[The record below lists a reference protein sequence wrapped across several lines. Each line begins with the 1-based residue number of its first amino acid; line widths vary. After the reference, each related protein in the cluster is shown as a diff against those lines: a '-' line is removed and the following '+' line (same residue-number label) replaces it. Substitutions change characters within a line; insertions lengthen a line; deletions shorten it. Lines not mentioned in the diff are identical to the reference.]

1 MNKHSGYETYRPIET
16 PFSGLIAPATFVNE
30 GILSAVAEFRG
41 FVARILRRWH
51 NEFRIARTV
60 AELSKLAD
68 HILDDIGVRRD
79 EIEIAARI
87 VVENPGVDFRTGKA
101 CRN

>member
-1 MNKHSGYETYRPIET
+1 MNKHSGYETCRPIEV
-16 PFSGLIAPATFVNE
+16 PFSGLIAPAAFVNE
-30 GILSAVAEFRG
+30 GILSALAGVGG
-41 FVARILRRWH
+41 FVARTLRHWH
-51 NEFRIARTV
+51 NEVKIARTA

-79 EIEIAARI
+79 EIEIAARK

-101 CRN
+101 YRN